1 MEIIAFLDKIL
12 LPIHIFFAFGSLIIF
27 WIPVFTKLGGDMH
40 RKTGKAYVICM
51 WIVVFTSIWLSINN
65 ILEGHYQ
72 ASIFLGFIAM
82 ITANPLWYG
91 MAVLKHKK
99 GLTKSYNYK
108 QMAFNLLIFLCGG
121 ALVLLGLSISPENGG
136 ILMIIFGILGL
147 ATGGVIIKD
156 LRTPPTESNWFI
168 THMRGMVISGI
179 ATYTAFFAFGG
190 RTLFENI
197 LTGYWMILPWVA
209 PTVIGIFIM
218 RRMRIKYEAK
228 KAGVKS
234 NTLSQKTL
242 INQN

>member
-1 MEIIAFLDKIL
+1 MEIIALLDKIL

-51 WIVVFTSIWLSINN
+51 WVVVVTSVWLSINN
-65 ILEGHYQ
+65 VIEGHYN

-91 MAVLKHKK
+91 IAILKQKK
-99 GLTKSYNYK
+99 GLTKSYNRK
-108 QMAFNLLIFLCGG
+108 QMVFNILI
-121 ALVLLGLSISPENGG
+121 ALSSLGLLFLGFSIGPKNGV
-136 ILMIIFGILGL
+136 LMIIFGALGL
-147 ATGGVIIKD
+147 TSGLTIFKD
-156 LRTPPTESNWFI
+156 LRNPPTESNWFI

-190 RTLFENI
+190 RTLFENV
-197 LTGYWMILPWVA
+197 LTGYWMVLPWVA

-218 RRMRIKYEAK
+218 RKMRTKYE
-228 KAGVKS
+228 
-234 NTLSQKTL
+234 QKTSKL
-242 INQN
+242 ASSGLQGI